1 MLKLVANN
9 KLIDSTTEIGVEE
22 VEGGEEEETDGITTK
37 ETKVRVITATTFVIN
52 IQIKVRGEANTKVTE
67 GVIVTMIIEVVATL
81 THRATMTE
89 GKWARETEGEAVTNI
104 QEEVEEVEE
113 GEEEDVEA
121 VKIEVVLVTVILVS
135 GATLH
140 TMMLLNGL
148 VATPVHNQVPQH
160 SNNILPLLPNSKWHN
175 NLIQILHPLYLQT
188 SQTNNNFMEAAKITI
203 STMALISK

>member
-1 MLKLVANN
+1 MILLKLVANN

-89 GKWARETEGEAVTNI
+89 GKWARETEGEAVKNI
-104 QEEVEEVEE
+104 QEEVEEVEG
-113 GEEEDVEA
+113 GEEKDVEA

-135 GATLH
+135 GATLR

-148 VATPVHNQVPQH
+148 VATPVHNQVP
-160 SNNILPLLPNSKWHN
+160 
-175 NLIQILHPLYLQT
+175 
-188 SQTNNNFMEAAKITI
+188 
-203 STMALISK
+203 

>member
-52 IQIKVRGEANTKVTE
+52 IQIKVRGEANIKVTE

-81 THRATMTE
+81 THRATMME
-89 GKWARETEGEAVTNI
+89 GKWAVSIKRTRETEGEAITNI
-104 QEEVEEVEE
+104 QEEVEEVEG
-113 GEEEDVEA
+113 GEEKDVEA

-135 GATLH
+135 GATLR

-148 VATPVHNQVPQH
+148 VATPVHNQVP
-160 SNNILPLLPNSKWHN
+160 
-175 NLIQILHPLYLQT
+175 
-188 SQTNNNFMEAAKITI
+188 
-203 STMALISK
+203 